1 MKYLFGILTTLAIGI
16 WVTGFFL
23 GQRPDQRNY
32 RALPDMYDEAGYDT
46 QSANPVFADGK
57 TQQPPVANTIRRG
70 EMPLHYSADEQGA
83 IRAGKELTSPI
94 DSVTRANLQQGEKM
108 YGDFCQ
114 PCHGVSGKGDGPVA
128 LRGYPRPPSLFLQN
142 AMQMPDGRMFH
153 VITYGQNNM
162 PGYDTQIDRSDRW
175 KTIAYIR
182 DLQQQSQQDTT
193 Q

>member
-1 MKYLFGILTTLAIGI
+1 MKYLFVTLTIIAVGI
-16 WVTGFFL
+16 WIIGFFL

-32 RALPDMYDEAGYDT
+32 RALPDMYDDTGYES

-57 TQQPPVANTIRRG
+57 TQQPPVENTIKRG
-70 EMPLHYSADEQGA
+70 AMPLHYSADKGDA
-83 IRAGKELTSPI
+83 IRAGKELVSPI
-94 DSVTRANLQQGEKM
+94 DSVTRTDLTRGKKCYND
-108 YGDFCQ
+108 YCQ
-114 PCHGVSGKGDGPVA
+114 PCHGVGGNGDGPVA

-142 AMQMPDGRMFH
+142 SMQMPDGRMFH

-162 PGYDTQIDRSDRW
+162 PGYATQIDRSDRW
-175 KTIAYIR
+175 ITIAYIR